1 MGAHLNLFFFFSFFS
16 DYEVILFFCL
26 PEMREGSTSRSFS
39 YCQSEK
45 LETSQSTQISR
56 ANEYQTRLIETE
68 KLHIKA
74 CQQTTTLKRE
84 LDELKMQ
91 FRIQQRRLE
100 YEARKSVLEEHKTA
114 LMLLRGRRMV
124 DGGYVSGTGSSGRE
138 TNEQT
143 HCRSPELTEV
153 TPSGDSSPDITSA
166 KILRLSDHAH
176 LGVRKSDL
184 DSKRVRTEGTSNA
197 VLTPLLEVIPDPVRP
212 LMVSVATSTDDLH
225 DSEADVELRSDNVGA
240 EEVSNWNI
248 RENILCREE
257 AEGRSRSVS
266 PQTAEKKSC
275 ANVPASK
282 GNIVYHLDEEVSK
295 TYFL

>member
-1 MGAHLNLFFFFSFFS
+1 MFFS
-16 DYEVILFFCL
+16 DYEVVSVFCL

-45 LETSQSTQISR
+45 SETSQSTQIR
-56 ANEYQTRLIETE
+56 AKEYQTRLIETE

-84 LDELKMQ
+84 LDELKTQ

-114 LMLLRGRRMV
+114 LMLLRGRRIV
-124 DGGYVSGTGSSGRE
+124 DGGYVSRPGSSGRE

-153 TPSGDSSPDITSA
+153 TPSGDSLPDMTSP
-166 KILRLSDHAH
+166 KILGLSDNAH

-184 DSKRVRTEGTSNA
+184 DSKRVRTEGTSKT
-197 VLTPLLEVIPDPVRP
+197 VLTQLLEVIPEPVRP

-225 DSEADVELRSDNVGA
+225 DSEADFELRSDNVGA

-266 PQTAEKKSC
+266 PQITEKKSC

-295 TYFL
+295 TYFI